1 MLDLPQG
8 TEFNRRIPKQK
19 FYENLSISPAMKRAF
34 VEQIKVIWWRNKIA
48 PTTINI
54 APGKSVAEIEVIEI
68 SLRCREF
75 DEAVLRLIDR
85 EIPYHILFLLECEG
99 KYQAW
104 IAYKEASGAV
114 NSTFKVDT
122 YYHSDWTDASALP
135 LQVDGL
141 TLDQVYE
148 NFIRQVAGGRLHT
161 NTGADLKES
170 IEREKQRQALEK
182 QIAVLQGKIK
192 REKQFNRQVEMNAE
206 LKTLKEEVK
215 TYESKEV
222 D

>member
-1 MLDLPQG
+1 MLDLPQS

-19 FYENLSISPAMKRAF
+19 FYENLSISPAMKRTF

-68 SLRCREF
+68 SLRGREF

-104 IAYKEASGAV
+104 IAYKEASGAG

-122 YYHSDWTDASALP
+122 YYHSDWTDASDLP

-148 NFIRQVAGGRLHT
+148 NFLRQVSGGRLQA
-161 NTGADLKES
+161 NSGSDLKES
-170 IEREKQRQALEK
+170 IEREKRRQALEK

-206 LKTLKEEVK
+206 LKTLVIELRRI
-215 TYESKEV
+215 
-222 D
+222 

>member
-1 MLDLPQG
+1 MLDLPQS

-19 FYENLSISPAMKRAF
+19 FYENLSISPAMKRTF

-48 PTTINI
+48 PATINI

-68 SLRCREF
+68 SLRGREF

-85 EIPYHILFLLECEG
+85 EIPYHILFLLECDG

-104 IAYKEASGAV
+104 IAYKEASGAG

-122 YYHSDWTDASALP
+122 YYHSDWMDASTLP
-135 LQVDGL
+135 LRADGL
-141 TLDQVYE
+141 TLDQIYE
-148 NFIRQVAGGRLHT
+148 NFVRQVAGGRLQA
-161 NTGADLKES
+161 NSGSNLKES
-170 IEREKQRQALEK
+170 IEREKRRQALEK

-206 LKTLKEEVK
+206 LKKLKEEMK
-215 TYESKEV
+215 GL
-222 D
+222 